1 MRTSFAIKGVVA
13 LAVVAGAGWAGAGS
27 ALAAVPCGEGTLTPL
42 TSPTTVYCGPD
53 AVATDVANGV
63 TGLQPPRLAER
74 TSKGDLVVG
83 IEQIG
88 RSPRLLSGTTA
99 VIGLADLPA
108 VAHDTGVRTLRRGL
122 SISDVSLR
130 LPVSVHRKSG
140 PTAYPYQNGPAATGL
155 VASDVPDAP
164 GLPAQP
170 GLPVQP
176 VQPEV
181 AAKVDGLPVQPVQ
194 PELAAKVD
202 GLPKPAEVE
211 GLTKPGEV
219 AVDAETKPLPAVGS
233 VTSGL
238 RVR

>member
-74 TSKGDLVVG
+74 TSGGDLVVG

-140 PTAYPYQNGPAATGL
+140 PTAYPYQNGPVATGL
-155 VASDVPDAP
+155 VPSDVPDAP
-164 GLPAQP
+164 GLPVQ
-170 GLPVQP
+170 PVQP

-181 AAKVDGLPVQPVQ
+181 AAKVDGLPK
-194 PELAAKVD
+194 A
-202 GLPKPAEVE
+202 AEVE
-211 GLTKPGEV
+211 GLTKPGEA